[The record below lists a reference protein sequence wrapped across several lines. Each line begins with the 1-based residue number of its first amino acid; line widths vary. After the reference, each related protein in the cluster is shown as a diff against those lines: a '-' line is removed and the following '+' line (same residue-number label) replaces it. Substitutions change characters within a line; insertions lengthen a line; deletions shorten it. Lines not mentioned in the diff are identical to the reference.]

1 MSLSVGSPNA
11 SLPRNQRAKN
21 ICVFDHGEP
30 VAINAA
36 GLRQLKQIMGN
47 KEIVFTI
54 DIGLGKAQTEWLGCD
69 LSRQYVTIN
78 ADYTT

>member
-1 MSLSVGSPNA
+1 MTIRDQRPKLPGRGS
-11 SLPRNQRAKN
+11 S
-21 ICVFDHGEP
+21 P
-30 VAINAA
+30 VTIDAA
-36 GLRQLKQIMGN
+36 GLRQLKQIMAG

-54 DIGLGKAQTEWLGCD
+54 SIGLGKAQTEWLGCD